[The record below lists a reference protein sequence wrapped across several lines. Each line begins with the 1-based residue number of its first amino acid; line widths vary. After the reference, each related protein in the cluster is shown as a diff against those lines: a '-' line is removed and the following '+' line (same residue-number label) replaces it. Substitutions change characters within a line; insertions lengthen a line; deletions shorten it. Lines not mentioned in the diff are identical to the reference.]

1 MDFEDLK
8 REAEKL
14 NSGVKVEFMKGR
26 ESGKTSEILGKK
38 YTIKDYGFL
47 KDDKDEEYAVF
58 ILDEIKDKFFF
69 GGSVLTKGLKQLD
82 KKFGEVIKEKG
93 LPVLLREQKSKTTK
107 RTYTA
112 VIFFPTEDDL
122 PF

>member
-1 MDFEDLK
+1 MSL
-8 REAEKL
+8 REKAESM
-14 NSGVKVEFMKGR
+14 NAGVKVEFMKGR

-38 YTIKDYGFL
+38 YTIRDYAFL

-69 GGSVLTKGLKQLD
+69 GGSVLTKNLKEFTDEEKAEIQ
-82 KKFGEVIKEKG
+82 EKG

-112 VIFFPTEDDL
+112 VIFFPAEDDL